1 MIDNNPDILE
11 QAGDFNLNVCQIVS
25 YRMDGESN
33 EPVTLDIIPIIQAIE
48 LTEDIFNNCIMGRI
62 TVIDGQDFRSVLPIT
77 GLEKLEL
84 SFNTPGMQGFN
95 YIREEG
101 FPFHIYKID
110 AMAPMEPRAQLY
122 NIYFTS
128 REMFYNNM
136 VRVNQSF
143 TGPTEEAVN
152 TILRNFKYLNCK
164 KKFYYEP
171 TKNNEKYVIPNLR
184 PFRSIHTLAETALS
198 ANYDNAGYLFYE
210 NANGYFFRS
219 IESLL
224 AISGTARP
232 SIFAYNSQPANI
244 KDDRG
249 LNNVV
254 EDLKNVI
261 KYEFD
266 RPVNTLNMLGEGMYG
281 SKLLTIDSFNRTFN
295 EQTYSYQREFGKSF
309 HTEHIDGNKSS
320 FKFTLP
326 WSNFEDSNTILSDFS
341 DAKFM
346 VTSNTRKIHNN
357 NEFVKGEDYLQK
369 RLTQRLSLQN
379 INVTLNVYG
388 NTLLHAGDIITF
400 NLPLYR
406 PVGDTGSGQ
415 ANPHF
420 AGRYMIM
427 SIKHIIS
434 PPDNKHEMIIKCM
447 KDAVRTEYPIERD
460 TNTLRYPDFI
470 QKTESLLDAEGN
482 FLEVNYVD

>member
-1 MIDNNPDILE
+1 MNENNPDILE

-25 YRMDGESN
+25 YRLDGDTS
-33 EPVTLDIIPIIQAIE
+33 EPVTLDLKGILQAIE

-84 SFNTPGMQGFN
+84 SFNTPGMQG
-95 YIREEG
+95 IHAVRDEG

-110 AMAPMEPRAQLY
+110 AMAPMEPRAQMY

-128 REMFYNNM
+128 REMFFNNM
-136 VRVNQSF
+136 TRVCQAF
-143 TGPTEEAVN
+143 KGPTEESVN
-152 TILRNFKYLNCK
+152 TILRDQNYLRSK
-164 KKFYYEP
+164 KKFIYEP
-171 TKNNEKYVIPNLR
+171 TKNNEKYVVPNLR
-184 PFRSIHTLAETALS
+184 PFKTINYLAQSSLS

-224 AISGTARP
+224 ALSGVARP
-232 SIFAYNSQPANI
+232 AIFEYNTQPANI
-244 KDDRG
+244 KDARG

-266 RPVNTLNMLGEGMYG
+266 RPVNTLSMLGEGMYG
-281 SKLLTIDSFNRTFN
+281 SKLLTIDNFNKTF
-295 EQTYSYQREFGKSF
+295 EEHDYSYQREFGNSF
-309 HTEHIDGNKSS
+309 HTEHTDGGKSS

-326 WSNFEDSNTILSDFS
+326 WSYYEDTNLILSDFPN
-341 DAKFM
+341 AKLM
-346 VTSNTRKIHNN
+346 VSSNTRKIHNDYD
-357 NEFVKGEDYLQK
+357 FVRKENYLQK
-369 RLTQRLSLQN
+369 RLTQRLALQN
-379 INVTLNVYG
+379 INLTLNVYG
-388 NTLLHAGDIITF
+388 NTLLHAGDMITF

-406 PVGDTGSGQ
+406 PVGETGKAV

-460 TNTLRYPDFI
+460 NNTLGYPDFVV
-470 QKTESLLDAEGN
+470 KTQSLIDAEGS
-482 FLEVNYVD
+482 FLETNYVD

>member
-1 MIDNNPDILE
+1 MNENNPDVLT
-11 QAGDFNLNVCQIVS
+11 QAGDYNLNVCQIVS
-25 YRMDGESN
+25 YRMDGETN
-33 EPVTLDIIPIIQAIE
+33 EPVTLDIIPITQAIE

-62 TVIDGQDFRSVLPIT
+62 TVIDAQDFRSVLPIT

-84 SFNTPGMQGFN
+84 SFNTPGMQGIN
-95 YIREEG
+95 AVREEG

-110 AMAPMEPRAQLY
+110 AMSPMKERSQMY

-136 VRVNQSF
+136 VRISQSF
-143 TGPTEEAVN
+143 TGPTEESVN
-152 TILRNFKYLNCK
+152 TILRNPQYLNSK
-164 KKFYYEP
+164 KIFYFEP
-171 TKNNEKYVIPNLR
+171 TKNNEKHVIPSLR
-184 PFRSIHTLAETALS
+184 PFKTINTLAQSTLS

-210 NANGYFFRS
+210 NANGFFFRS

-224 AISGTARP
+224 ALSGTARP
-232 SIFAYNSQPANI
+232 AIFAYNIQPANI
-244 KDDRG
+244 KDERG

-254 EDLKNVI
+254 DDLKNVI

-266 RPVNTLNMLGEGMYG
+266 RPVNTLSMLSEGMYG
-281 SKLLTIDSFNRTFN
+281 SKLLTIDSFNKTFN
-295 EQTYSYQREFGKSF
+295 EQDFSYQREFGKQF
-309 HTEHIDGNKSS
+309 HTEHIDGGKSS

-326 WSNFEDSNTILSDFS
+326 WSYFEDSNTILSDFPN
-341 DAKFM
+341 AKKM
-346 VTSNTRKIHNN
+346 VSSNTRKIHNDF
-357 NEFVKGEDYLQK
+357 EFVRGEDYLQK
-369 RLTQRLSLQN
+369 RLSQRLALQN
-379 INVTLNVYG
+379 INLTLNVYG
-388 NTLLHAGDIITF
+388 NTIIRAGDIITF

-406 PVGDTGSGQ
+406 PIGDTGKGQ

-427 SIKHIIS
+427 SIKHVIS
-434 PPDNKHEMIIKCM
+434 PPDNRHEMIIKCM

-460 TNTLRYPDFI
+460 TNTLTYPDFVV
-470 QKTESLLDAEGN
+470 KTQSLIDAEGA